1 MNDFRYAIRVLLRT
15 PALTALAIL
24 SLTLGIGAN
33 VTIYTIANAFLDQ
46 AIAGAGDANRLV
58 RIYRGEHSPLQYSD
72 LERLRSG
79 RTVFSEAAGERLS
92 AVAVFVQGSIQRAQ
106 AALVTDGYF
115 QMLRVQPE
123 LGRFFTAADSSSDV
137 PVVVVSHAF
146 WQSRLAGDSSIVG
159 KVLRVNE
166 RPFTVVGVAPAEF
179 SGSLFLLRADLWVPP
194 TAAPFFLGSSF
205 AKWGGS
211 IYTTARLADGATL
224 SLARSSVRT
233 VAARIAADSA
243 QDGRRAVFRV
253 EPARGVVVELRG
265 PAVLAS
271 SFLMTIVAL
280 VLLIACANVSN
291 LLLARATVRRRE
303 LGIRLAL
310 GAGRARL
317 VRQLLL
323 ESLLIACAGGVL
335 GLLSATWVADL
346 IASYLVARSPEP
358 IAVNVAPDG
367 HVLLFALGASVA
379 SALLFGLLPALR
391 ATDTDVLPVL
401 REEATQTTA
410 RSRARSVLI
419 GVQVALC
426 TVLLACSTL
435 FLHSL
440 ANARVIDP
448 GFDTRGV
455 MDVWVNVSSR
465 NYSED
470 QRRAFFDELQRRAA
484 ALPGVR
490 EATLAAIVP
499 LGGTNMQVGM
509 WLEGQ
514 PSTGARA
521 PFAPYFNIVTPRYFE
536 TLGIP
541 LVGGRTLT
549 SEDRSNAPGA
559 VVINERMATH
569 FWPNEPA
576 IGKRVSVEGASG
588 PWLTVVG
595 VVHNTKYNALGEQ
608 PPDFMYMPYSQHPR
622 SEMVLQVRPAGGARL
637 TASSLRGVVHDL
649 DSQLPPMTVATLA
662 EDMRIVLLPSELG
675 AGLLGAFGLLAL
687 LLASVG
693 IYGVTSYAVAQRTR
707 EMGIRAALGATARDL
722 VTLVARQS
730 MRVVAIGA
738 AVGLILALA
747 SARLLISQLYGV
759 SATDPLTFVLMPAF
773 LLGVALLATFVPARR
788 ATRVD
793 PSVALRSD

>member
-1 MNDFRYAIRVLLRT
+1 MSDLRYAIRVLLRT
-15 PALTALAIL
+15 PTLTALAIL

-46 AIAGAGDANRLV
+46 AVAGAGQADRLV
-58 RIYRGEHSPLQYSD
+58 RIYRGDHSPLQYAD
-72 LERLRSG
+72 LARVRSEK
-79 RTVFSEAAGERLS
+79 TVFSEVAGERLN

-106 AALVTDGYF
+106 ASLVTDGYF
-115 QMLRVQPE
+115 PMLRVHPE
-123 LGRFFTAADSSSDV
+123 LGRFFNTSDSASAA

-146 WQSRLAGDSSIVG
+146 WQSRLAGDSSVIG
-159 KVLRVNE
+159 RVLRVNE
-166 RPFTVVGVAPAEF
+166 RPFTIIGVAPADF

-194 TAAPFFLGSSF
+194 STAPLFIGSSF
-205 AKWGGS
+205 AQWGGS
-211 IYTTARLADGATL
+211 IYTTARLADGASL
-224 SLARSSVRT
+224 SLARSSVGT
-233 VAARIAADSA
+233 VASRIMADSA
-243 QDGRRAVFRV
+243 RASQRISFRV

-280 VLLIACANVSN
+280 VLFIACANVAN
-291 LLLARATVRRRE
+291 LLLTRATVRRRE

-310 GAGRARL
+310 GAGRSRL

-323 ESLLIACAGGVL
+323 ESLLIACAGGLL
-335 GLLSATWVADL
+335 GLVSAAWVADL
-346 IASYLVARSPEP
+346 IANYLVARSPEP
-358 IAVNVAPDG
+358 IAVNVAPDA

-379 SALLFGLLPALR
+379 SAILFGLMPALR
-391 ATDTDVLPVL
+391 ATNTDVLPVL
-401 REEATQTTA
+401 REEATQTTG
-410 RSRARSVLI
+410 RSRARGILI

-440 ANARVIDP
+440 ANAKVIDP
-448 GFDTRGV
+448 GFDTGGI

-465 NYSED
+465 NYTEG
-470 QRRAFFDELQRRAA
+470 QRRAFYEELQGRAA

-509 WLEGQ
+509 WLEGR
-514 PSTGARA
+514 PSTGERA
-521 PFAPYFNIVTPRYFE
+521 PFAPYFNVVGPRYFE

-549 SEDRSNAPGA
+549 SEDRPNSPGA

-569 FWPNEPA
+569 LWPNEPA
-576 IGKRVSVEGASG
+576 IGKRVSVEGPSG
-588 PWLTVVG
+588 PWLSVVG
-595 VVHNTKYNALGEQ
+595 VVRNTKYNSLGEQ
-608 PPDFMYMPYSQHPR
+608 TPDFMYMPFAQHAR
-622 SEMVLQVRPAGGARL
+622 SEMVLQLRPVGGTRL
-637 TASSLRGVVHDL
+637 TASSLRDLVHEL
-649 DSQLPPMTVATLA
+649 DAQLPPMTVATLA

-675 AGLLGAFGLLAL
+675 AALLGVFGLLAL

-730 MRVVAIGA
+730 MRVVTMGAAIG
-738 AVGLILALA
+738 LLLALA
-747 SARLLISQLYGV
+747 AARLLISQLYGV

-773 LLGVALLATFVPARR
+773 LLGVALLATLIPARR

>member
-1 MNDFRYAIRVLLRT
+1 
-15 PALTALAIL
+15 
-24 SLTLGIGAN
+24 
-33 VTIYTIANAFLDQ
+33 
-46 AIAGAGDANRLV
+46 
-58 RIYRGEHSPLQYSD
+58 
-72 LERLRSG
+72 
-79 RTVFSEAAGERLS
+79 
-92 AVAVFVQGSIQRAQ
+92 
-106 AALVTDGYF
+106 
-115 QMLRVQPE
+115 
-123 LGRFFTAADSSSDV
+123 
-137 PVVVVSHAF
+137 
-146 WQSRLAGDSSIVG
+146 
-159 KVLRVNE
+159 
-166 RPFTVVGVAPAEF
+166 
-179 SGSLFLLRADLWVPP
+179 
-194 TAAPFFLGSSF
+194 
-205 AKWGGS
+205 
-211 IYTTARLADGATL
+211 
-224 SLARSSVRT
+224 
-233 VAARIAADSA
+233 
-243 QDGRRAVFRV
+243 
-253 EPARGVVVELRG
+253 
-265 PAVLAS
+265 
-271 SFLMTIVAL
+271 MTIVAL

-335 GLLSATWVADL
+335 GLLSAAWVADL
-346 IASYLVARSPEP
+346 IANYLVARSPEP

-484 ALPGVR
+484 ALPGIR

-509 WLEGQ
+509 WIEGQ

-521 PFAPYFNIVTPRYFE
+521 PFAPYFNIITPRYFE

-541 LVGGRTLT
+541 LVGGRTIT
-549 SEDRSNAPGA
+549 SEDRSNAPGT

-576 IGKRVSVEGASG
+576 IGKRVSVESASG

-595 VVHNTKYNALGEQ
+595 VVHNTKYNTLGEQ

-722 VTLVARQS
+722 VTLVARES

-738 AVGLILALA
+738 AIGLILALA